1 MYFVFNY
8 KPYHMNDISSGQTEQ
23 RSSQQKNWVIGILT
37 LALIGTW
44 VYFLMGQQDK
54 QSTIQQQKADII
66 TLDAAKL
73 RLQSAF
79 DESLVRLDSVGS
91 YNDSLKGELGDLQKD
106 IEGKKSEIRKILKDR
121 NAKQAD
127 LEKARLLI
135 ADLNDRILNLDAEVA
150 RLTGENK
157 RLLVNNEQ
165 LKRDNEKLE
174 QDLSST
180 RAEKDE
186 LTATVDKASTFV
198 ASNIQVQAV
207 DERRSGKERTT
218 VRAKRVDKLIISFDV
233 ENRIAKSGTTPVQ
246 LIVTSPAGEVISS
259 GTESSF
265 ETREEGKKQLT
276 ASVDVNYT
284 QGSKQN
290 VQYPIR
296 GSFGTGTYKIQI
308 YQNGFLIGEAE
319 RPLK

>member
-1 MYFVFNY
+1 
-8 KPYHMNDISSGQTEQ
+8 MNDISSGQTQQ
-23 RSSQQKNWVIGILT
+23 RSGQQKNWVIGILA

-44 VYFLMGQQDK
+44 VYFLMDQQDK
-54 QSTIQQQKADII
+54 QGTIEQQKADIT

-91 YNDSLKGELGDLQKD
+91 YNDSLKVELGDLQKD
-106 IEGKKSEIRKILKDR
+106 IEGKKAEIRKILKDR

-165 LKRDNEKLE
+165 LKRDNDKLE

-180 RAEKDE
+180 RAEKDQ
-186 LTATVDKASTFV
+186 LTSMVDKASTFV

-246 LIVTSPAGEVISS
+246 FIVTTPNGEVITTD
-259 GTESSF
+259 TESLF
-265 ETREEGKKQLT
+265 ETREEGKKKLT

-284 QGSKQN
+284 QGTKQN